1 MFNLERY
8 RKYTDAT
15 YQVSLC
21 GCGMYLRRFNGTW
34 ERNKLARTTMQA
46 AREEKVLLLSPSRA
60 SDFSFPSLEPLWNRD
75 VSSALEKATLS
86 TRFFTKKPFLRE
98 KPW

>member
-1 MFNLERY
+1 MLNLERY

-21 GCGMYLRRFNGTW
+21 GCSMYLRRFNGTW

-60 SDFSFPSLEPLWNRD
+60 SDFSFPSLEPLSNRD